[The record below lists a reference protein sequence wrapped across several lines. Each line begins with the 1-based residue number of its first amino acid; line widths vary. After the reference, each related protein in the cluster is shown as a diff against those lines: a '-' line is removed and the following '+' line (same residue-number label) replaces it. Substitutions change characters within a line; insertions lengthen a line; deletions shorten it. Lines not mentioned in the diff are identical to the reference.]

1 MKRITLAW
9 EQKIVGCAPMLPL
22 PLLCIYICAY
32 FFWYFFIYFQR
43 FSFDFQPNLP
53 TFIFICYRFNT
64 NPLLFLFFYIHTAF
78 RWFSCMLN
86 AFACHTATVSTQ
98 HTSRIESHWLSQ
110 CKANIHLFK
119 NEFIHILYLIMLDR
133 FIYTI
138 FWFCFIFVVLGIFLG
153 SADEGFSV
161 FILPSSALF
170 SCFRQI

>member
-1 MKRITLAW
+1 
-9 EQKIVGCAPMLPL
+9 
-22 PLLCIYICAY
+22 
-32 FFWYFFIYFQR
+32 
-43 FSFDFQPNLP
+43 
-53 TFIFICYRFNT
+53 
-64 NPLLFLFFYIHTAF
+64 
-78 RWFSCMLN
+78 MLN

-153 SADEGFSV
+153 SADEGFS
-161 FILPSSALF
+161 FSSF
-170 SCFRQI
+170 SLRPRYSRAFDRFNSNRLHFENNKERKESFAFMSIQMNWKLYNGNDWSDVYSIDFAFQQHDFYLEIICCRWFSLLSTQQPNSQDTFR